1 MRAHAMLTRAHRE
14 EAGFTLIELLIVIA
28 AGGVI
33 IAAIF
38 TMLQVTVRETERTT
52 SKVSATQAGRVATA
66 KLENELRSACLGYE
80 VTPIQAGSDGSD
92 LIFMTLAGS
101 SSSANPANGATPTPV
116 EHKISFAGGQLTDT
130 TYPAAS
136 GATGPN
142 WTFSSTASSTAIL
155 MSGISQSGSTPVF
168 QYFDYSE
175 PMNGSVPYTDSAG
188 NTYEMIQD
196 GINYLPGSTTIQ
208 PDAEPL
214 DSGSSLTAS
223 DAASTVEVLV
233 TFTVAPAQSTVTE
246 TGISGASST
255 VQDQI
260 DLRLTPPANH
270 AGSGATFS
278 PCQ

>member
-1 MRAHAMLTRAHRE
+1 MPARSLLRRVRGDE
-14 EAGFTLIELLIVIA
+14 GGFTLVELLVVIA

-33 IAAIF
+33 MAAIF

-52 SKVSATQAGRVATA
+52 SMVSATQDGRIATA
-66 KLENELRSACLGYE
+66 KIENELHSACFGSS
-80 VTPIQAGSDGSD
+80 VTPVQTGSDGND

-101 SSSANPANGATPTPV
+101 SSSSNPADGATPTPV
-116 EHKISFAGGQLTDT
+116 EHKVSYSGGQLTDS
-130 TYPAAS
+130 TYAAVSSS
-136 GATGPN
+136 GST
-142 WTFSSTASSTAIL
+142 WTFSSSPSSTAIL
-155 MSGISQSGSTPVF
+155 MSGISASGSTPIF

-175 PMNGSVPYTDSAG
+175 PMNGSAPYTDSAG

-196 GINYLPGSTTIQ
+196 GINYLPGSTTVKPAAQ
-208 PDAEPL
+208 PL
-214 DSGSSLTAS
+214 DSGSSLTAN
-223 DAASTVEVLV
+223 DAAATVEVLV
-233 TFTVAPAQSTVTE
+233 TFSVAPAKSSVTE

-270 AGSGATFS
+270 AGNGATFA